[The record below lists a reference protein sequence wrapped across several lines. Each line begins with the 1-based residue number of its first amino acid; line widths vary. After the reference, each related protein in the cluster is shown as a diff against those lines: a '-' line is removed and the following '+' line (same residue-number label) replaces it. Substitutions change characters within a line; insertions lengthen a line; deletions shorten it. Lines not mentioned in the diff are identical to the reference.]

1 MSVVMDETGETSD
14 GCFEFETTIRGRRV
28 RCRLEDGRLRGDREL
43 LDRLGR
49 FDPSAHP
56 ADPVALAALIHD
68 AVGSEVTIRV
78 QPPQERPPRSIRPRA
93 SS

>member
-14 GCFEFETTIRGRRV
+14 SCFEFETTIRGRRV
-28 RCRLEDGRLRGDREL
+28 RCWLEDGRLRGDREL

-49 FDPSAHP
+49 FDRSAQP
-56 ADPVALAALIHD
+56 AHAVAVAALIHD

-78 QPPQERPPRSIRPRA
+78 QPTQGPPPRDIRPGMR
-93 SS
+93 S